1 KKEEAVYI
9 GDSEV
14 DVMTGKN
21 AGMDVISVLW
31 GYRTREQLIE
41 AGAVVLVKDTEEL
54 ESVLLK

>member
-1 KKEEAVYI
+1 M